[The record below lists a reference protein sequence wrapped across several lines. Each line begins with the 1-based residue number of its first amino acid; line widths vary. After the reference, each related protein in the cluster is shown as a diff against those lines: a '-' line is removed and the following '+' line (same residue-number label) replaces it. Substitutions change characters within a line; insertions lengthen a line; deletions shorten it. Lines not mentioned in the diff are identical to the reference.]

1 MGESVVMADIMAR
14 RGWDRARLKQELADR
29 IKVLGY
35 LHRKGIRDY
44 RKVTVAI
51 NAYFV
56 MPARV
61 LEMIASDEFA
71 RMIES
76 DSGR

>member
-1 MGESVVMADIMAR
+1 MGESVVMTDIMTR
-14 RGWDRARLKQELADR
+14 RGWDKARLKQELADR

-35 LHRKGIRDY
+35 LHLKGIRDY

-51 NAYFV
+51 NAYYV

-61 LEMIASDEFA
+61 LEMIDRDELEQ
-71 RMIES
+71 MIEA
-76 DSGR
+76 DAGR